1 MQLDKLEEIMKVEQI
16 QSCRQQMAWAF
27 PLIEELQEQ
36 ISSLSSKTIAETM
49 DDVRALKT
57 MTERLSALIED
68 IEEMTH
74 LCPTEHD
81 EEDDIIF
88 YDCFEDDFSVE
99 KETTNG
105 TIKNAESVSAQ
116 LHHLTRSMSAYAI

>member
-1 MQLDKLEEIMKVEQI
+1 
-16 QSCRQQMAWAF
+16 MAWAF
-27 PLIEELQEQ
+27 PLIEKLREQ

-57 MTERLSALIED
+57 MKERLSVLIED

-74 LCPTEHD
+74 SCPTEHD

>member
-1 MQLDKLEEIMKVEQI
+1 MQLDKLEEIAKVEH
-16 QSCRQQMAWAF
+16 QSRRQQMAWAF

-57 MTERLSALIED
+57 LTERLSALIEN

-81 EEDDIIF
+81 EKDDIIF
-88 YDCFEDDFSVE
+88 YDCFEDDFSLE
-99 KETTNG
+99 KDTNG
-105 TIKNAESVSAQ
+105 AIKNAELV
-116 LHHLTRSMSAYAI
+116 